1 MRRNIFYIAAK
12 GLFFCGKSGKGD
24 ISMEGIF
31 EALLYFVFEL
41 VSEIVGEIVGAILEG
56 VFESILSGDFLTYFY
71 RKLPESASIS
81 NEIISLGILNHNKEN
96 L

>member
-1 MRRNIFYIAAK
+1 
-12 GLFFCGKSGKGD
+12 
-24 ISMEGIF
+24 MEGIF
-31 EALLYFVFEL
+31 EALLYFIFEFVL
-41 VSEIVGEIVGAILEG
+41 EIVGEVVGAVLEG
-56 VFESILSGDFLTYFY
+56 IFESIFSGDFLTYFN